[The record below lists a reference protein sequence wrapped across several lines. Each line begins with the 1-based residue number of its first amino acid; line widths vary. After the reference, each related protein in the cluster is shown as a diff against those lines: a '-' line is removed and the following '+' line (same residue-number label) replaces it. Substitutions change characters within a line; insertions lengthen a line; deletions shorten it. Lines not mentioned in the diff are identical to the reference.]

1 MSIVLYARTV
11 PDFRHGLLETT
22 NVMWDDPGLPDF
34 GPACAG
40 VEYGGGA
47 MK

>member
-22 NVMWDDPGLPDF
+22 NVMWDDLQVSLILAP
-34 GPACAG
+34 PAP
-40 VEYGGGA
+40 VSNTEVVL
-47 MK
+47 